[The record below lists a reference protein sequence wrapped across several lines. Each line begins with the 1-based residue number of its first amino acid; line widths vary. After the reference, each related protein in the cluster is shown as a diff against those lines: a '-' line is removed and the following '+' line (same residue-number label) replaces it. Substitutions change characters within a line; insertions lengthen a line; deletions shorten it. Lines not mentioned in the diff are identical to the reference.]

1 MSSGTT
7 TTTKFHM
14 PQPIASAAAKEV
26 IVGGILHS
34 SKEHQ
39 SATVGSTTGS
49 KYVQVTSKSSSS
61 SSGETTANGNHG
73 SLKAAGSDYVSS
85 SGSGTNNGNGTSSE
99 MMSEDV
105 KVVMKP
111 SATTGTSLTTTTE
124 VDSAVD
130 SIEQQE
136 QSIIAALYQQQQAN
150 LSNKNGGGGRDQQ
163 QQRLSSQRSSP
174 VSSPSPPLIATPA
187 ATTTSSSKLSN
198 GKMGAPAAAAAVVTA
213 AATANTAN
221 FHNFIG
227 RLISKDNMLL
237 ISEDIIEVGRNSS
250 KSQVDFHVGKNS
262 FVSRK
267 HFIIQHDMNDDFNLF
282 CLSKNGVF
290 IDNVFHR
297 KCAEPYKLPKV
308 CSIRFPSTNIKIQ
321 FENLIDQ
328 ANNGGI
334 SIDLNQHTPIK
345 VGTGSV
351 GSAAAAAAAIAAAG
365 GNLSSSGGVGQK
377 SPPSPNVVYSPLK
390 ISIPEQ
396 AGGGGGGTTTTNPN
410 LAVEIRGHHH
420 PGGGGGGGG
429 ALRDVHVGGSG
440 YPSPT
445 GTISA
450 ANSCPT
456 SPRQNATHE
465 FPQYSHNSHS
475 SNNNNYSQEF
485 QAPASQSTAGGG
497 GGGDGD
503 KPPYSY
509 AQLIVQAISASPEKQ
524 LTLSGIYSFIS
535 KNYPYYRT
543 GANKG
548 WQNSIRHNL
557 SLNRYFIKVPRSQD
571 EPGKGSFW
579 RIDPSS
585 ELKLID
591 QSYRKRRQRGSQ
603 CFRTPFGMPRSAP
616 VSPSYMD
623 NSREG
628 SPIND
633 ELLLSAPGSPGSQ
646 QREQQHQQQQNNSGV
661 NVSYGSSNHDASY
674 QHQYNSYASGE
685 VYEEDD
691 QVEYDSDE
699 YETVPTPV
707 KRQKI

>member
-1 MSSGTT
+1 MSSGTTT

-14 PQPIASAAAKEV
+14 PQPIGAAKEV
-26 IVGGILHS
+26 IVNHS
-34 SKEHQ
+34 HNHHKEQ
-39 SATVGSTTGS
+39 SATVGSTTGG
-49 KYVQVTSKSSSS
+49 TSKFQVQAKSSS
-61 SSGETTANGNHG
+61 SSGENNGT
-73 SLKAAGSDYVSS
+73 LKAGSDYVSS
-85 SGSGTNNGNGTSSE
+85 SGGNNGTSE

-105 KVVMKP
+105 KVVMK
-111 SATTGTSLTTTTE
+111 SSLSTTTTE
-124 VDSAVD
+124 VVSSVDPID

-136 QSIIAALYQQQQAN
+136 QSIIAALYQQQQQN
-150 LSNKNGGGGRDQQ
+150 LSNKNGQQ

-174 VSSPSPPLIATPA
+174 VSSPSPPLPP
-187 ATTTSSSKLSN
+187 ATTAASKLSN
-198 GKMGAPAAAAAVVTA
+198 GKMGAPAAAAVVTA

-365 GNLSSSGGVGQK
+365 GNLSSGGGQK

-396 AGGGGGGTTTTNPN
+396 AGATGTTNTTGNPN

-429 ALRDVHVGGSG
+429 ALRDVHVGSG

-475 SNNNNYSQEF
+475 SNNNNYNQEF
-485 QAPASQSTAGGG
+485 QAPASQSTVSGGGG

-646 QREQQHQQQQNNSGV
+646 QQQQHQHQQNQNHSGA

>member
-1 MSSGTT
+1 MSSG
-7 TTTKFHM
+7 TTKFHM
-14 PQPIASAAAKEV
+14 PQPLVKQDA
-26 IVGGILHS
+26 L
-34 SKEHQ
+34 KEHQ
-39 SATVGSTTGS
+39 SATVGSTTGGGTVVGGTS
-49 KYVQVTSKSSSS
+49 ANKVVKVFQNQVQYIVAK
-61 SSGETTANGNHG
+61 GTTASTSENNGTTAP
-73 SLKAAGSDYVSS
+73 AAVKNLATPADYVSS
-85 SGSGTNNGNGTSSE
+85 TE
-99 MMSEDV
+99 MADTEV
-105 KVVMKP
+105 KVVIKP
-111 SATTGTSLTTTTE
+111 TATG
-124 VDSAVD
+124 AVD
-130 SIEQQE
+130 AETIDQQE
-136 QSIIAALYQQQQAN
+136 QSIISTVYQPQQT
-150 LSNKNGGGGRDQQ
+150 KNGNN
-163 QQRLSSQRSSP
+163 RLSSQRSSP
-174 VSSPSPPLIATPA
+174 GSSPSPPLQQSVTGSTAAGTMATA
-187 ATTTSSSKLSN
+187 ANPKLSN
-198 GKMGAPAAAAAVVTA
+198 GA
-213 AATANTAN
+213 AATKMSSASTAGTTPAAGPTVTTATGNNSSPNTAN

-267 HFIIQHDMNDDFNLF
+267 HFIIQHDINDEFNLF

-345 VGTGSV
+345 VGTGSG
-351 GSAAAAAAAIAAAG
+351 GSAAAAAAAIAAVG
-365 GNLSSSGGVGQK
+365 GNLSVGGTTTAAGDK
-377 SPPSPNVVYSPLK
+377 SPSSNVVYSPLK

-396 AGGGGGGTTTTNPN
+396 SGSSNPN
-410 LAVEIRGHHH
+410 LAVEIRGHYAGGGS
-420 PGGGGGGGG
+420 GGGGGGG
-429 ALRDVHVGGSG
+429 RDNSMHISGSG

-456 SPRQNATHE
+456 SPRQNTHE

-475 SNNNNYSQEF
+475 SNNNNYVEF
-485 QAPASQSTAGGG
+485 QAPASQSMAE
-497 GGGDGD
+497 GD

-623 NSREG
+623 NNSREG
-628 SPIND
+628 SPVND
-633 ELLLSAPGSPGSQ
+633 ELMLSAPGSPG
-646 QREQQHQQQQNNSGV
+646 QNNSG
-661 NVSYGSSNHDASY
+661 NVSYSSANHDGSQHSSY
-674 QHQYNSYASGE
+674 QNQYNAYASGGAEHSVE
-685 VYEEDD
+685 VYDEDD

-699 YETVPTPV
+699 YDAPTAV

>member
-1 MSSGTT
+1 MSSG
-7 TTTKFHM
+7 TTKFHM
-14 PQPIASAAAKEV
+14 PQPLKQEIK
-26 IVGGILHS
+26 
-34 SKEHQ
+34 KEHQ

-49 KYVQVTSKSSSS
+49 TNGGANVLKVFQNPHQFAVSKGTTTVEDNGATGALKTS
-61 SSGETTANGNHG
+61 TTSA
-73 SLKAAGSDYVSS
+73 DYVSS
-85 SGSGTNNGNGTSSE
+85 SGSFEMADTGNGE
-99 MMSEDV
+99 V
-105 KVVMKP
+105 KVVIKQQ
-111 SATTGTSLTTTTE
+111 TGSGTE
-124 VDSAVD
+124 TE

-136 QSIIAALYQQQQAN
+136 QSIIAALYQQQQQN
-150 LSNKNGGGGRDQQ
+150 LSKNGNNRM
-163 QQRLSSQRSSP
+163 SSQRSSP
-174 VSSPSPPLIATPA
+174 VSSPSPPPQQTTNTT
-187 ATTTSSSKLSN
+187 TTTSGQKLSN
-198 GKMGAPAAAAAVVTA
+198 GSNPSAKMSTVNTA
-213 AATANTAN
+213 SSATGNNTPNTAN

-297 KCAEPYKLPKV
+297 KCAESYKLPKV

-345 VGTGSV
+345 VGTGSG
-351 GSAAAAAAAIAAAG
+351 GSAVAAAAAIAAAG
-365 GNLSSSGGVGQK
+365 GNLNVGVGGGGAGNK
-377 SPPSPNVVYSPLK
+377 SPSSNIIYSPLK

-396 AGGGGGGTTTTNPN
+396 SSSGGNANMAADIRGHHPSGGGGG
-410 LAVEIRGHHH
+410 
-420 PGGGGGGGG
+420 
-429 ALRDVHVGGSG
+429 RDSGIHIGGSG

-456 SPRQNATHE
+456 SPRQNVHE

-475 SNNNNYSQEF
+475 SNNNNNYSQEF
-485 QAPASQSTAGGG
+485 QAPASQSMS
-497 GGGDGD
+497 DSD

-579 RIDPSS
+579 RIDPPS

-616 VSPSYMD
+616 VSPSYID

-628 SPIND
+628 SPINE
-633 ELLLSAPGSPGSQ
+633 ELLLSAPGSPG
-646 QREQQHQQQQNNSGV
+646 QNNSA
-661 NVSYGSSNHDASY
+661 NVSYNSSNRDGSQQSSY
-674 QHQYNSYASGE
+674 QHQYNAYASSTDHQGNE
-685 VYEEDD
+685 IYEDDD
-691 QVEYDSDE
+691 QVEYDSGDD
-699 YETVPTPV
+699 YDAPAI
-707 KRQKI
+707 KRSKM

>member
-1 MSSGTT
+1 MCS
-7 TTTKFHM
+7 
-14 PQPIASAAAKEV
+14 
-26 IVGGILHS
+26 
-34 SKEHQ
+34 
-39 SATVGSTTGS
+39 TGS
-49 KYVQVTSKSSSS
+49 VPSRTSC
-61 SSGETTANGNHG
+61 
-73 SLKAAGSDYVSS
+73 
-85 SGSGTNNGNGTSSE
+85 
-99 MMSEDV
+99 
-105 KVVMKP
+105 
-111 SATTGTSLTTTTE
+111 
-124 VDSAVD
+124 
-130 SIEQQE
+130 
-136 QSIIAALYQQQQAN
+136 
-150 LSNKNGGGGRDQQ
+150 
-163 QQRLSSQRSSP
+163 QR
-174 VSSPSPPLIATPA
+174 
-187 ATTTSSSKLSN
+187 
-198 GKMGAPAAAAAVVTA
+198 
-213 AATANTAN
+213 
-221 FHNFIG
+221 
-227 RLISKDNMLL
+227 
-237 ISEDIIEVGRNSS
+237 
-250 KSQVDFHVGKNS
+250 
-262 FVSRK
+262 FV
-267 HFIIQHDMNDDFNLF
+267 
-282 CLSKNGVF
+282 
-290 IDNVFHR
+290 
-297 KCAEPYKLPKV
+297 A
-308 CSIRFPSTNIKIQ
+308 STNIKIQ

-345 VGTGSV
+345 VGTGTV
-351 GSAAAAAAAIAAAG
+351 GGAAAAAAAIAAVG
-365 GNLSSSGGVGQK
+365 GNLSVGGGSAAGNK
-377 SPPSPNVVYSPLK
+377 SPSPNVVYSPLK

-396 AGGGGGGTTTTNPN
+396 SGSANAN
-410 LAVEIRGHHH
+410 LTVDIRGHHH
-420 PGGGGGGGG
+420 HSGGGGGGGI
-429 ALRDVHVGGSG
+429 HIGGSG

-456 SPRQNATHE
+456 SPRQNTHE

-475 SNNNNYSQEF
+475 SNNNNYTEF
-485 QAPASQSTAGGG
+485 QAPASQSMAE
-497 GGGDGD
+497 GD

-633 ELLLSAPGSPGSQ
+633 EMMLSAPGSPG
-646 QREQQHQQQQNNSGV
+646 QNNSG
-661 NVSYGSSNHDASY
+661 NASYSSTNNDGSQNSSY
-674 QHQYNSYASGE
+674 QHQYTAYASGG
-685 VYEEDD
+685 VVTDQHGGDLYEDDD

-699 YETVPTPV
+699 YDAPTAI
-707 KRQKI
+707 KRAKIQ